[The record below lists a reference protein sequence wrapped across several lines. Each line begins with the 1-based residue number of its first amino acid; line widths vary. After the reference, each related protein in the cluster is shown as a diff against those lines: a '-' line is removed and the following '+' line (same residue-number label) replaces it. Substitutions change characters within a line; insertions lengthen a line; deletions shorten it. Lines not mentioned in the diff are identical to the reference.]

1 MKTKG
6 FTLIELLVV
15 IAIIGI
21 LAAILLP
28 ALARARESA
37 RRASCANN
45 LKQWGLIFKMY
56 SGESKGAKF
65 PVTSG
70 LGLRFGDVN
79 GRALFPEYWNDVAL
93 TACPSSSYDPE
104 KLGALEVTFA
114 YARENCDPVTYGAIM
129 GWNRSYTY
137 LNWAMPEVQEF
148 LAVIHGWW
156 GYTMAPATIPPDQFT
171 PVPYDCADTQVATGL
186 RAAFN
191 SVGMLDLDWD
201 MNHDSCTSHGG
212 QSAWAWDSATADYA
226 ADGHPVNTVYRLRE
240 GIARFFITD
249 INNPAASAKAESTIP
264 VMLDNW
270 QMSMSADTP
279 PIPMGVSG
287 YNHIPGGGNVLYMDG
302 HVTFIKQNQEYPFPA
317 VCSVE
322 TATANWNHPPAYG
335 FMMGEF
341 LGLLMGKL

>member
-1 MKTKG
+1 
-6 FTLIELLVV
+6 
-15 IAIIGI
+15 
-21 LAAILLP
+21 
-28 ALARARESA
+28 
-37 RRASCANN
+37 
-45 LKQWGLIFKMY
+45 
-56 SGESKGAKF
+56 
-65 PVTSG
+65 
-70 LGLRFGDVN
+70 
-79 GRALFPEYWNDVAL
+79 
-93 TACPSSSYDPE
+93 
-104 KLGALEVTFA
+104 
-114 YARENCDPVTYGAIM
+114 M

-137 LNWAMPEVQEF
+137 LNWAMPQVQDF

-156 GYTMAPATIPPDQFT
+156 GYTMAPATIPADQFT

-201 MNHDSCTSHGG
+201 MNHDSCASHSST
-212 QSAWAWDSATADYA
+212 SAWAWDIAVADYA
-226 ADGHPVNTVYRLRE
+226 ADGYAISTIYRLRE

-302 HVTFIKQNQEYPFPA
+302 HVAFIKQNQEYPFPA

>member
-1 MKTKG
+1 MRTKG

-56 SGESKGAKF
+56 SGESKGGKF
-65 PVTSG
+65 PTTSG

-79 GRALFPEYWNDVAL
+79 GRVLFPEYWTDVAISS
-93 TACPSSSYDPE
+93 CPSSIHDPANIGQ
-104 KLGALEVTFA
+104 LGVTFV
-114 YARENCDPVTYGAIM
+114 YVQEQCDPVTYGAIM

-137 LNWAMPEVQEF
+137 LNWAMPEIEDF
-148 LAVIHGWW
+148 LAVFHGWW
-156 GYTMAPATIPPDQFT
+156 GYTMTPSTIPAEQFT
-171 PVPYDCADTQVATGL
+171 PVPYSCTDTDLGTNL

-191 SVGMLDLDWD
+191 NTGMLDLDWD
-201 MNHDSCTSHGG
+201 MSSSALASHHSG
-212 QSAWAWDSATADYA
+212 AEWAWDEVIVEYA
-226 ADGHPVNTVYRLRE
+226 ANGHPVDTIYRLRE

-249 INNPAASAKAESTIP
+249 INNPAASAQAESTIP

-270 QMSMSADTP
+270 QVSVADSGES
-279 PIPMGVSG
+279 MGVAG

-302 HVTFIKQNQEYPFPA
+302 HVVFLRQGQGYPFPA
-317 VCSVE
+317 VTSLE
-322 TATANWNHPPAYG
+322 NTIANWNKPPAYG

-341 LGLLMGKL
+341 LGLLMGYL